1 MARERK
7 EKRAKNIKLKQ
18 PDRSGPTDKTLFD
31 LANERNLFKQAAAKE
46 RKNKRQNG
54 GQAESDDDEDDDEG
68 EGIPPGAERILETLL
83 YTVSLAMLH
92 LTLDV
97 LVQQQYAIE
106 MEWFKIIQR
115 ALQALM
121 GMVLLG
127 STVHPPHAALLNC
140 PSCLHLVFTA
150 LVYALHPHAAATTV
164 VPGLPQR
171 FQNKARQAIFL
182 AMGTAAG
189 CYLIHITNKYSY
201 IAVLKQ
207 APPLGCLWVWSI
219 IELNLSLAVAS
230 LAASGFF
237 FWQGGYTVR

>member
-1 MARERK
+1 MVRERK

-18 PDRSGPTDKTLFD
+18 PDRSGPTDKTLLD
-31 LANERNLFKQAAAKE
+31 MANERNLFKQAAAKE

-54 GQAESDDDEDDDEG
+54 EGAEDDDDDDEE

-83 YTVSLAMLH
+83 YTVSLSMLH

-121 GMVLLG
+121 
-127 STVHPPHAALLNC
+127 
-140 PSCLHLVFTA
+140 VFTA
-150 LVYALHPHAAATTV
+150 LVYALHPHHAATTV

-171 FQNKARQAIFL
+171 FQNHTRQAIFL

-189 CYLIHITNKYSY
+189 
-201 IAVLKQ
+201 
-207 APPLGCLWVWSI
+207 PPALGCLWVWSI
-219 IELNLSLAVAS
+219 IELNLGLAVAS

-237 FWQGGYTVR
+237 FWQGGYTIR

>member
-31 LANERNLFKQAAAKE
+31 IADERDLFKQAAARE
-46 RKNKRQNG
+46 RQNKRQS
-54 GQAESDDDEDDDEG
+54 GQQEGDEEDDEG
-68 EGIPPGAERILETLL
+68 EGLPPGAERILETLL

-97 LVQQQYAIE
+97 LVQQQYALE
-106 MEWFKIIQR
+106 VEWFKIIQR

-121 GMVLLG
+121 
-127 STVHPPHAALLNC
+127 
-140 PSCLHLVFTA
+140 VFTA

-164 VPGLPQR
+164 VPGLPQH
-171 FQNKARQAIFL
+171 FQNNARQAIFL
-182 AMGTAAG
+182 AIGTAAG
-189 CYLIHITNKYSY
+189 CYLIYITNRYSY

-219 IELNLSLAVAS
+219 IELNLGLAVAS
-230 LAASGFF
+230 LAASGLF
-237 FWQGGYTVR
+237 FWQGGYTIW

>member
-31 LANERNLFKQAAAKE
+31 IADERNLFKQAAARE
-46 RKNKRQNG
+46 RQNKRQS
-54 GQAESDDDEDDDEG
+54 GQHEGDEEDDEG
-68 EGIPPGAERILETLL
+68 EGLPPGAERVLETLL

-97 LVQQQYAIE
+97 LVQQQYALE
-106 MEWFKIIQR
+106 VEWFKIIQR

-121 GMVLLG
+121 GMLFPQL
-127 STVHPPHAALLNC
+127 PC
-140 PSCLHLVFTA
+140 PSLSASSLTCLSCLLAVFTA

-171 FQNKARQAIFL
+171 FQNNARQAIFL
-182 AMGTAAG
+182 AIGTAAG
-189 CYLIHITNKYSY
+189 CYLIYITNRYSY

-219 IELNLSLAVAS
+219 IELNLGLAVAS
-230 LAASGFF
+230 LAASGLF
-237 FWQGGYTVR
+237 FWQGGYTIW

>member
-31 LANERNLFKQAAAKE
+31 LANERNLFQQAAAKE

-54 GQAESDDDEDDDEG
+54 GQAEADDDEGDEEG

-121 GMVLLG
+121 GMLLPNF
-127 STVHPPHAALLNC
+127 TVHTRPTSPPC
-140 PSCLHLVFTA
+140 
-150 LVYALHPHAAATTV
+150 
-164 VPGLPQR
+164 
-171 FQNKARQAIFL
+171 
-182 AMGTAAG
+182 
-189 CYLIHITNKYSY
+189 
-201 IAVLKQ
+201 
-207 APPLGCLWVWSI
+207 
-219 IELNLSLAVAS
+219 
-230 LAASGFF
+230 
-237 FWQGGYTVR
+237 

>member
-1 MARERK
+1 MVRERK

-31 LANERNLFKQAAAKE
+31 IADERNLFKQALDKE
-46 RKNKRQNG
+46 RQNKRQNG
-54 GQAESDDDEDDDEG
+54 GEDGDEDDEG
-68 EGIPPGAERILETLL
+68 EGEGLPPGAERILETLL
-83 YTVSLAMLH
+83 YSVSLAMLH

-97 LVQQQYAIE
+97 LVQQQFALE

-121 GMVLLG
+121 GMPFLTSPSG
-127 STVHPPHAALLNC
+127 FHANQLFLFT
-140 PSCLHLVFTA
+140 VFTA

-171 FQNKARQAIFL
+171 FQNHARQAIFL

-189 CYLIHITNKYSY
+189 CYLIHITNRYSY

-219 IELNLSLAVAS
+219 IELNLGLAVVS

>member
-1 MARERK
+1 MVRERK

-18 PDRSGPTDKTLFD
+18 PDRSGPTDKTLLD
-31 LANERNLFKQAAAKE
+31 LANERDLFKQAAAKE
-46 RKNKRQNG
+46 RQNKRQDG
-54 GQAESDDDEDDDEG
+54 EEDEDEDDEG
-68 EGIPPGAERILETLL
+68 EGLPPGAERILETML
-83 YTVSLAMLH
+83 YSVSLAMLH

-97 LVQQQYAIE
+97 LVQQQYALE
-106 MEWFKIIQR
+106 MEWFKVIQR

-121 GMVLLG
+121 GMLSHDLSTSLLMV
-127 STVHPPHAALLNC
+127 SLLTSL
-140 PSCLHLVFTA
+140 SCLQTVFTA

-171 FQNKARQAIFL
+171 LQNYARQAIFL
-182 AMGTAAG
+182 VMGTVAG

-219 IELNLSLAVAS
+219 IELNLGLAVVSLA
-230 LAASGFF
+230 LSGFF
-237 FWQGGYTVR
+237 FWQGEYTIR

>member
-1 MARERK
+1 MVRERK

-31 LANERNLFKQAAAKE
+31 IANERNLFKQAAAKE
-46 RKNKRQNG
+46 RKNKRQN
-54 GQAESDDDEDDDEG
+54 AEGSDDDEDDDEE

-83 YTVSLAMLH
+83 YTVSLTMLH

-106 MEWFKIIQR
+106 IEWFKIIQR
-115 ALQALM
+115 DLQALM
-121 GMVLLG
+121 GMLSVDLLA
-127 STVHPPHAALLNC
+127 VPLLNSLLTYLC
-140 PSCLHLVFTA
+140 CLNSVFTA

-171 FQNKARQAIFL
+171 FQNHARQAIFL

-207 APPLGCLWVWSI
+207 APALGCLWVWSI
-219 IELNLSLAVAS
+219 IELNLALAVAS

-237 FWQGGYTVR
+237 FWQGGYTIR

>member
-1 MARERK
+1 MVRERK

-31 LANERNLFKQAAAKE
+31 IAQERNLFKQAAAKE
-46 RKNKRQNG
+46 RKNNRQNG
-54 GQAESDDDEDDDEG
+54 ERAEGDEDDDEE

-83 YTVSLAMLH
+83 YTVSLTMLH

-106 MEWFKIIQR
+106 IEWFKIIQR
-115 ALQALM
+115 DLQALM
-121 GMVLLG
+121 
-127 STVHPPHAALLNC
+127 
-140 PSCLHLVFTA
+140 VFTA

-171 FQNKARQAIFL
+171 FQNHARQAIFL

-207 APPLGCLWVWSI
+207 APALGCLWVWSI
-219 IELNLSLAVAS
+219 IELNLGLAVAS

-237 FWQGGYTVR
+237 FWQGGYTIR

>member
-1 MARERK
+1 MVRERK

-31 LANERNLFKQAAAKE
+31 LANERDLFKQAAAKE
-46 RKNKRQNG
+46 RQNKRQNG
-54 GQAESDDDEDDDEG
+54 EQDEDEDDEG
-68 EGIPPGAERILETLL
+68 EGLPPGAERILETLL
-83 YTVSLAMLH
+83 YSVSLAMLH

-97 LVQQQYAIE
+97 LVQQQYALE
-106 MEWFKIIQR
+106 MEWFKVIQR

-121 GMVLLG
+121 GMQPLEISLFSLLA
-127 STVHPPHAALLNC
+127 PLLTSL
-140 PSCLHLVFTA
+140 SCLQTVFTA

-171 FQNKARQAIFL
+171 FQNYARQAIFL
-182 AMGTAAG
+182 AMGTVAG

-219 IELNLSLAVAS
+219 IELNLGLAVVSLA
-230 LAASGFF
+230 LSGFF
-237 FWQGGYTVR
+237 FWQGGYTIR

>member
-1 MARERK
+1 MVRERK

-31 LANERNLFKQAAAKE
+31 IADERNLFKQAAAKE
-46 RKNKRQNG
+46 RKNKRQKEG
-54 GQAESDDDEDDDEG
+54 GLAEDEDDDEDEEE
-68 EGIPPGAERILETLL
+68 EGLPPGAERILETLL
-83 YTVSLAMLH
+83 YSVSLAMLH

-97 LVQQQYAIE
+97 LVQQQYALE
-106 MEWFKIIQR
+106 VEWFKILQR
-115 ALQALM
+115 ALQGLM
-121 GMVLLG
+121 GMLPPDSTCQSHLGLL
-127 STVHPPHAALLNC
+127 TNT
-140 PSCLHLVFTA
+140 SCLNSVFTA

-171 FQNKARQAIFL
+171 FQNHARQTVFL
-182 AMGTAAG
+182 VMGTAAG

-219 IELNLSLAVAS
+219 IELNLGLAVAS

>member
-1 MARERK
+1 MVRERK

-31 LANERNLFKQAAAKE
+31 IADERNLFKQAAAKE
-46 RKNKRQNG
+46 RQNKRQNG
-54 GQAESDDDEDDDEG
+54 EAAEEDDDEDEG
-68 EGIPPGAERILETLL
+68 LPPGAERILETLL
-83 YTVSLAMLH
+83 YSVSLAMLH

-97 LVQQQYAIE
+97 LVQQQYAMD
-106 MEWFKIIQR
+106 MEWFKVIQR
-115 ALQALM
+115 ALQGLM
-121 GMVLLG
+121 GMLFLQTPNHHLSADLLADLPCL
-127 STVHPPHAALLNC
+127 STHT
-140 PSCLHLVFTA
+140 VFTA

-171 FQNKARQAIFL
+171 FQNHARQAIFL

-219 IELNLSLAVAS
+219 IELNLSLAVVS
-230 LAASGFF
+230 LAASGLF

>member
-1 MARERK
+1 MVRERK

-31 LANERNLFKQAAAKE
+31 IANERDLFKQAAAKE
-46 RKNKRQNG
+46 RQNKRQNG
-54 GQAESDDDEDDDEG
+54 QEDEDEDDEEEG
-68 EGIPPGAERILETLL
+68 LPPGAERILETML
-83 YTVSLAMLH
+83 YSVSLAMLH

-97 LVQQQYAIE
+97 LVQQQYALE

-121 GMVLLG
+121 GMISLAL
-127 STVHPPHAALLNC
+127 SMLYFPPGPLANQA
-140 PSCLHLVFTA
+140 SCLQTVFTA
-150 LVYALHPHAAATTV
+150 LVYALHPHAAANTV

-171 FQNKARQAIFL
+171 FQNYARQAIFL
-182 AMGTAAG
+182 AMGTVAG

-219 IELNLSLAVAS
+219 IELNLGLAVVSLA
-230 LAASGFF
+230 LSGFF
-237 FWQGGYTVR
+237 FWQGGYTIR

>member
-1 MARERK
+1 MVRERK

-18 PDRSGPTDKTLFD
+18 PDRSGPTDKTLLD
-31 LANERNLFKQAAAKE
+31 LANERDLFKQAAAKE
-46 RKNKRQNG
+46 RQNKRQDG
-54 GQAESDDDEDDDEG
+54 EEDEDEDDEG
-68 EGIPPGAERILETLL
+68 EGLPPGAERILETLL
-83 YTVSLAMLH
+83 YSVSLAMLH

-97 LVQQQYAIE
+97 LVQQQYALE
-106 MEWFKIIQR
+106 MEWFKVIQR

-121 GMVLLG
+121 GMLSYDLSTSLLMV
-127 STVHPPHAALLNC
+127 SLLT
-140 PSCLHLVFTA
+140 SLSYLQTVFTA

-171 FQNKARQAIFL
+171 LQNYARQAIFL
-182 AMGTAAG
+182 AMGTVAG

-219 IELNLSLAVAS
+219 IELNLGLAVVS
-230 LAASGFF
+230 LGLSGFF
-237 FWQGGYTVR
+237 FWQGGYTIR

>member
-1 MARERK
+1 MVRERK

-18 PDRSGPTDKTLFD
+18 PDRSGPTDKTLLD
-31 LANERNLFKQAAAKE
+31 IANERNLFKQAAAKE
-46 RKNKRQNG
+46 RQNKRQNG
-54 GQAESDDDEDDDEG
+54 EAVGEDDDEDDDDNDEG
-68 EGIPPGAERILETLL
+68 LSPGAERLLETLL
-83 YTVSLAMLH
+83 YSVSLAMLH

-97 LVQQQYAIE
+97 LVQQQYAMD

-121 GMVLLG
+121 
-127 STVHPPHAALLNC
+127 A
-140 PSCLHLVFTA
+140 FTA

-164 VPGLPQR
+164 IPGLPQR
-171 FQNKARQAIFL
+171 FQNHARQAIFV
-182 AMGTAAG
+182 AIGTAAG

-219 IELNLSLAVAS
+219 IELHLVLAVAS
-230 LAASGFF
+230 LAASGLF
-237 FWQGGYTVR
+237 FWQGGYTAM

>member
-1 MARERK
+1 MVRERK

-18 PDRSGPTDKTLFD
+18 PDRSGPTEKTLFD
-31 LANERNLFKQAAAKE
+31 IAQERNLFKQAAAKE

-54 GQAESDDDEDDDEG
+54 EGVEDDEDDDEE

-83 YTVSLAMLH
+83 YTVSLTMLH

-106 MEWFKIIQR
+106 IEWFKIIQR
-115 ALQALM
+115 DLQALM
-121 GMVLLG
+121 
-127 STVHPPHAALLNC
+127 
-140 PSCLHLVFTA
+140 VFTA

-171 FQNKARQAIFL
+171 FQNHARQAIFL
-182 AMGTAAG
+182 AMGTVAG

-207 APPLGCLWVWSI
+207 APALGCLWVWSI
-219 IELNLSLAVAS
+219 IELNLGLAVAS

-237 FWQGGYTVR
+237 FWQGGYTIR